1 MAINVSSVC
10 GKVRIAALCMALAA
24 CSVAKTP
31 PGWPAGEARPIN
43 VAPASK
49 VPK

>member
-10 GKVRIAALCMALAA
+10 GRVWITALSMALAA
-24 CSVAKTP
+24 CGVAKAP

-43 VAPASK
+43 LAPASK
-49 VPK
+49 APK

>member
-10 GKVRIAALCMALAA
+10 GRVWIAALSITLVA
-24 CSVAKTP
+24 CSVAKAP

-43 VAPASK
+43 VAPASRA
-49 VPK
+49 PK

>member
-1 MAINVSSVC
+1 MAINVSSVS
-10 GKVRIAALCMALAA
+10 GRVWIAALSMALVACGAA
-24 CSVAKTP
+24 KAP

-43 VAPASK
+43 VAPAPK